1 MAEDRCPVLQWRNI
15 GGSRQGLDV
24 GNEGLGGSAQA
35 SEVEGELHALPDL
48 LQQLLQ
54 VYPPKVTAACA
65 QCARE
70 GNVQG
75 GV

>member
-1 MAEDRCPVLQWRNI
+1 MPCITVAKYRRVSARLGCWER
-15 GGSRQGLDV
+15 
-24 GNEGLGGSAQA
+24 GLGGSAQA
-35 SEVEGELHALPDL
+35 SEVEGELNALLDFF
-48 LQQLLQ
+48 QQLLQ